1 MEEAISNTTSS
12 ASAAPARS
20 TNTRMSSAIE
30 RSLSTGD
37 YYDAHQMVKTVFSR
51 LRTRGKTEDAGLVL
65 EDYSFRFID
74 LQCPELAVDL
84 GCMLVKL
91 YDDCNFACT
100 DERIDA
106 IENLLERCPS
116 NCTPERYRLLNKAIK
131 WAATAEDQSTHDQ
144 RRLAHAAPVTS
155 DSTTLAGVNA
165 STAATTAATS
175 TGGSGRSRA
184 SVRLHRI
191 AAHIYERDG
200 NFGNAQGHLV
210 FCGDGKALA
219 NLLLSW
225 EPKGY
230 PSEQGLFVVRTVL
243 MVLSLEDVDTAAEL
257 LKHLQVDFDDAELP
271 APLQFAYLLVECC
284 LACNWCMYNAVSNK
298 YRLVIRRDPSFAKY
312 IAEIELKIFK
322 KKPTTQ
328 TGGIFN
334 LISSLF
340 NNPRQAATTT

>member
-1 MEEAISNTTSS
+1 MPRMLIEIIVLLPLLELFPPLFLLFPLSS
-12 ASAAPARS
+12 FPHLAFLPRCLLFPSFFPR
-20 TNTRMSSAIE
+20 
-30 RSLSTGD
+30 LFLPLPLPL
-37 YYDAHQMVKTVFSR
+37 VCCCPFR

-219 NLLLSW
+219 NL
-225 EPKGY
+225 
-230 PSEQGLFVVRTVL
+230 VRKQSV
-243 MVLSLEDVDTAAEL
+243 
-257 LKHLQVDFDDAELP
+257 
-271 APLQFAYLLVECC
+271 Y
-284 LACNWCMYNAVSNK
+284 
-298 YRLVIRRDPSFAKY
+298 
-312 IAEIELKIFK
+312 
-322 KKPTTQ
+322 
-328 TGGIFN
+328 
-334 LISSLF
+334 
-340 NNPRQAATTT
+340 

>member
-219 NLLLSW
+219 NL
-225 EPKGY
+225 
-230 PSEQGLFVVRTVL
+230 VRKQSV
-243 MVLSLEDVDTAAEL
+243 
-257 LKHLQVDFDDAELP
+257 
-271 APLQFAYLLVECC
+271 Y
-284 LACNWCMYNAVSNK
+284 
-298 YRLVIRRDPSFAKY
+298 
-312 IAEIELKIFK
+312 
-322 KKPTTQ
+322 
-328 TGGIFN
+328 
-334 LISSLF
+334 
-340 NNPRQAATTT
+340 